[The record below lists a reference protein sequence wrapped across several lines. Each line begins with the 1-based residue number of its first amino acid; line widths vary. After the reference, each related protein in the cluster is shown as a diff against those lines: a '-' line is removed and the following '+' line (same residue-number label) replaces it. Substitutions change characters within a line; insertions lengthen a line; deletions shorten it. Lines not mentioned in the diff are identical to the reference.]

1 MSKENLYKRGPVWWL
16 RASANG
22 VEFRESLRTSDLKTA
37 RRLRDKRMSE
47 ITAAAYHGEVRHTWE
62 EAVTEWASHAL
73 GQIGRNT
80 AKRYAVSL
88 KQIKPFLSGTDVA
101 AIDGK
106 TIQHLINQR
115 RQVDKA
121 TPATV
126 RRDLTAISRVLE
138 YAEALGWRE
147 GNPTLSK
154 RKMLRERRDPIVL
167 PTQHDISA
175 VIALSTAR
183 FAALIVAAQ
192 LTGCRQDELTSLT
205 WKQFSPKTGTLE
217 VIGKGN
223 KRRTIQLSE
232 AATAHLDGTVRVL
245 GSELIFCTPQ
255 GTKWA
260 SPASYFV
267 KIRDRVMKRSM
278 TERNKILEQNSIP
291 RRVAV
296 TVLKNWEARDPSRL
310 VEWQADPNEIKRL
323 EVPIHDDPPTF
334 RPFRFHD
341 LRHLWAVEALKGGMG
356 IYALSKH
363 LGHTSVSV
371 TERVYL
377 AFLTPEEAEAAKAKA
392 A

>member
-1 MSKENLYKRGPVWWL
+1 MSSNDHLYKRGEIFWL
-16 RASANG
+16 RTTVAG
-22 VEFRESLRTSDLKTA
+22 REFRESLRCSDIKIA
-37 RRLRDKRMSE
+37 RKRRDARLTE
-47 ITAAAYHGEVRHTWE
+47 IEGAVRFGEVKHTWE
-62 EAVTEWASHAL
+62 DAVVEWSQHAI
-73 GQIGRNT
+73 GQIGRAT

-88 KQIKPFLSGTDVA
+88 KQCLPFLNGCDISVL
-101 AIDGK
+101 DGK

-115 RQVDKA
+115 RQVDRA
-121 TPATV
+121 TPATI

-138 YAEALGWRE
+138 YAEALEWRE

-154 RKMLRERRDPIVL
+154 RKLLRERRDPICL
-167 PTQHDISA
+167 PAVSDITALTNSA
-175 VIALSTAR
+175 SPRFGALIT
-183 FAALIVAAQ
+183 AAL
-192 LTGCRQDELTSLT
+192 LTGCRQDELVNLT
-205 WKQFSPKTGTLE
+205 WKQFQPKTGTLE

-255 GTKWA
+255 GTKWS

-267 KIRDRVMKRSM
+267 KIRDRVAKA
-278 TERNKILEQNSIP
+278 NP
-291 RRVAV
+291 G
-296 TVLKNWEARDPSRL
+296 
-310 VEWQADPNEIKRL
+310 
-323 EVPIHDDPPTF
+323 F
-334 RPFRFHD
+334 RPFRYHD
-341 LRHLWAVEALKGGMG
+341 LRHLWAVEALRGGMG
-356 IYALSKH
+356 LYALSKH

>member
-1 MSKENLYKRGPVWWL
+1 MSDEHLYKRGKIWWL
-16 RASANG
+16 RATANG
-22 VEFRESLRTSDLKTA
+22 VEFRESLRTSDAKTA
-37 RRLRDKRMSE
+37 RRLRDKRLSD
-47 ITAAAYHGEVRHTWE
+47 IRAAAYHGEVRHTWE
-62 EAVTEWASHAL
+62 EAVTQWAQHAI
-73 GQIGRNT
+73 GQVSRTT

-88 KQIKPFLSGTDVA
+88 KQCEMHLKFCDIAK
-101 AIDGK
+101 IDGAK
-106 TIQHLINQR
+106 LQHLINQR

-154 RKMLRERRDPIVL
+154 RKLLRERRNPICL
-167 PTQHDISA
+167 PDAHS
-175 VIALSTAR
+175 IALMVSSCSPR
-183 FAALIVAAQ
+183 FASLVQAAL
-192 LTGCRQDELTSLT
+192 LTGCRQEELCCLV
-205 WKQFSPKTGTLE
+205 WKQFQPKQGTLE

-232 AATAHLDGTVRVL
+232 AAAAHIDGTAPVL

-255 GTKWA
+255 GTKWS

-267 KIRDRVMKRSM
+267 KIRDRVAKSD
-278 TERNKILEQNSIP
+278 
-291 RRVAV
+291 
-296 TVLKNWEARDPSRL
+296 KNF
-310 VEWQADPNEIKRL
+310 K
-323 EVPIHDDPPTF
+323 
-334 RPFRFHD
+334 PFRFHD
-341 LRHLWAVEALKGGMG
+341 LRHLWAVEALRGGMG

-363 LGHTSVSV
+363 LGHTSVGI

>member
-1 MSKENLYKRGPVWWL
+1 MSNEHLYKRGEIWWL
-16 RASANG
+16 RATANG
-22 VEFRESLRTSDLKTA
+22 VEFRESLRTSDAKTA
-37 RRLRDKRMSE
+37 RRLRDKRFAE
-47 ITAAAYHGEVRHTWE
+47 ITAAAYHGEVKHTWE
-62 EAVTEWASHAL
+62 EAVVSWSQHAL
-73 GQIGRNT
+73 GQIARST

-88 KQIKPFLSGTDVA
+88 AMVRSTLAGLDVST
-101 AIDGK
+101 IEGK
-106 TIQHLINQR
+106 TIQNLITQR
-115 RQVDKA
+115 RRDGA

-154 RKMLRERRDPIVL
+154 RKLLRERRDPVVL
-167 PTQHDISA
+167 PTATHIA
-175 VIALSTAR
+175 NVIEASSPRFGALIR
-183 FAALIVAAQ
+183 AAL
-192 LTGCRQDELTSLT
+192 LTGCRQDELANLT
-205 WKQFSPKTGTLE
+205 WKQFNAKTGTLE

-232 AATAHLDGTVRVL
+232 AATAHIDGTVRVL
-245 GSELIFCTPQ
+245 GSDLIFCTPQ

-267 KIRDRVMKRSM
+267 KIRDRVAKA
-278 TERNKILEQNSIP
+278 NKDF
-291 RRVAV
+291 
-296 TVLKNWEARDPSRL
+296 K
-310 VEWQADPNEIKRL
+310 
-323 EVPIHDDPPTF
+323 
-334 RPFRFHD
+334 PFRYHD

-377 AFLTPEEAEAAKAKA
+377 AFLTPEEAQAAKDKA

>member
-1 MSKENLYKRGPVWWL
+1 MSNDNLYKRGEIWWL
-16 RASANG
+16 RTTVAG
-22 VEFRESLRTSDLKTA
+22 REFRESLRTNDVKAA
-37 RRLRDKRMSE
+37 RKRRDARLAE
-47 ITAAAYHGEVRHTWE
+47 IEGAVRFGEVKHTWDD
-62 EAVTEWASHAL
+62 AVTEWGRHAI
-73 GQIGRNT
+73 GQT
-80 AKRYAVSL
+80 ARSTTKRYAVSL
-88 KQIKPFLSGTDVA
+88 KQCEPFLRSLDISS
-101 AIDGK
+101 IDGK

-138 YAEALGWRE
+138 HAEALGWRE

-154 RKMLRERRDPIVL
+154 RRLLKERRNPICL
-167 PTQHDISA
+167 PGAEDISII
-175 VIALSTAR
+175 VR
-183 FAALIVAAQ
+183 FSSPRFGALISGAL
-192 LTGCRQDELTSLT
+192 LTGCRQEELTNLT
-205 WKQFSPKTGTLE
+205 WKQFNAKTGTLE

-245 GSELIFCTPQ
+245 GSDLIFCTPQ

-267 KIRDRVMKRSM
+267 KIRTALEKKADHARAWHEALKGKNVRDELTPDQLEEFDRLM
-278 TERNKILEQNSIP
+278 P
-291 RRVAV
+291 
-296 TVLKNWEARDPSRL
+296 LKD
-310 VEWQADPNEIKRL
+310 
-323 EVPIHDDPPTF
+323 F

-363 LGHTSVSV
+363 LGHTSVSI

>member
-1 MSKENLYKRGPVWWL
+1 MSNDHLYKRGEVWWL
-16 RASANG
+16 RTTVAG
-22 VEFRESLRTSDLKTA
+22 REFRESLRCSDIKVA
-37 RRLRDKRMSE
+37 RKRRDARLAQIEGAVRF
-47 ITAAAYHGEVRHTWE
+47 GEVKHTWE
-62 EAVTEWASHAL
+62 EAVSEWATHSL
-73 GQIGRNT
+73 GQIGRAT

-88 KQIKPFLSGTDVA
+88 KQCETFLRCADIQL
-101 AIDGK
+101 IDGK

-138 YAEALGWRE
+138 YAEALEWRE

-154 RKMLRERRDPIVL
+154 RKLLRERRDPIVL
-167 PTQHDISA
+167 PTSAQISTVVEA
-175 VIALSTAR
+175 GSPR
-183 FAALIVAAQ
+183 FAALIVAAR

-205 WKQFSPKTGTLE
+205 WKQFQPKQGTLE

-245 GSELIFCTPQ
+245 GSDLIFCTPQ
-255 GTKWA
+255 GTKWS

-267 KIRDRVMKRSM
+267 KIRDRVAKA
-278 TERNKILEQNSIP
+278 NKDF
-291 RRVAV
+291 
-296 TVLKNWEARDPSRL
+296 K
-310 VEWQADPNEIKRL
+310 
-323 EVPIHDDPPTF
+323 
-334 RPFRFHD
+334 PFRFHD
-341 LRHLWAVEALKGGMG
+341 LRHLWAVEALRGGMG

>member
-1 MSKENLYKRGPVWWL
+1 MSDDHLYKRGKIFWL
-16 RASANG
+16 RTTVAG
-22 VEFRESLRTSDLKTA
+22 REFRESLRCSDIKIA
-37 RRLRDKRMSE
+37 RKRRDARLAE
-47 ITAAAYHGEVRHTWE
+47 IEGAVRFGEVRHTWE
-62 EAVTEWASHAL
+62 EAVTQWATHAL
-73 GQIGRNT
+73 GQVARTT

-88 KQIKPFLSGTDVA
+88 QQCGHVLKGADIAS
-101 AIDGK
+101 IDGK

-115 RQVDKA
+115 RQVDRA

-154 RKMLRERRDPIVL
+154 RKLLRERRDPIAL
-167 PTQHDISA
+167 PTSSDIGL
-175 VIALSTAR
+175 ITQLSSPR
-183 FAALIVAAQ
+183 FARLITAAE

-205 WKQFSPKTGTLE
+205 WKQFQPKTGTLE

-232 AATAHLDGTVRVL
+232 AATAHIDGTVRVL

-255 GTKWA
+255 GTKWS

-267 KIRDRVMKRSM
+267 KIRDRVAKA
-278 TERNKILEQNSIP
+278 NKDF
-291 RRVAV
+291 
-296 TVLKNWEARDPSRL
+296 K
-310 VEWQADPNEIKRL
+310 
-323 EVPIHDDPPTF
+323 
-334 RPFRFHD
+334 PFRFHD
-341 LRHLWAVEALKGGMG
+341 LRHLWAVEALRGGMG

-377 AFLTPEEAEAAKAKA
+377 AFLTPEEAQAAKDKA

>member
-1 MSKENLYKRGPVWWL
+1 MSEENMYPRGKIWWL
-16 RASANG
+16 RTTVDG
-22 VEFRESLRTSDLKTA
+22 TEYRESLRCSDVKVA
-37 RRLRDKRMSE
+37 RKRRDKRLAE
-47 ITAAAYHGEVRHTWE
+47 IKDAVHFGEVKHTWE
-62 EAVTEWASHAL
+62 EAVTSWATHVV
-73 GQIGRNT
+73 GQVGQST

-88 KQIKPFLSGTDVA
+88 KQVLAYLSGTDIA
-101 AIDGK
+101 LIDGK
-106 TIQHLINQR
+106 TIQNLITQR
-115 RQVDKA
+115 RAVDKA

-126 RRDLTAISRVLE
+126 RRDLTAVSRVLE

-154 RKMLRERRDPIVL
+154 RKLLRERRDPIVL
-167 PTQHDISA
+167 PTASDMD
-175 VIALSTAR
+175 
-183 FAALIVAAQ
+183 LIVAQSSPRFGGLICAAL
-192 LTGCRQDELTSLT
+192 LTGCRQDELCNLT
-205 WKQFSPKTGTLE
+205 WKQFNAKTGTLE

-267 KIRDRVMKRSM
+267 KIRDRVAKA
-278 TERNKILEQNSIP
+278 NKE
-291 RRVAV
+291 
-296 TVLKNWEARDPSRL
+296 
-310 VEWQADPNEIKRL
+310 
-323 EVPIHDDPPTF
+323 F

-341 LRHLWAVEALKGGMG
+341 LRHLFAVEALRGGMG
-356 IYALSKH
+356 LFKLSKH
-363 LGHTSVSV
+363 LGHTDVGV
-371 TERVYL
+371 TQRVYL

>member
-1 MSKENLYKRGPVWWL
+1 MSNEHLYKRGEIWWF
-16 RASANG
+16 RCTVNFK
-22 VEFRESLRTSDLKTA
+22 EYRESLRCSDVKVA
-37 RRLRDKRMSE
+37 RKRRDARLAE
-47 ITAAAYHGEVRHTWE
+47 IEGAVRFGEVTHTWE
-62 EAVTEWASHAL
+62 EAVTQWAEYAI
-73 GQIGRNT
+73 GQISRTT

-88 KQIKPFLSGTDVA
+88 KQVYPMLSGKSISTVS
-101 AIDGK
+101 GK
-106 TIQHLINQR
+106 DIQTLVEHR
-115 RQVDKA
+115 RRNGA

-154 RKMLRERRDPIVL
+154 RKLLRERRDPISL
-167 PTQHDISA
+167 PTTLDIEAMTQASSPRFSA
-175 VIALSTAR
+175 LIT
-183 FAALIVAAQ
+183 AAL

-205 WKQFSPKTGTLE
+205 WKQFQPKTGTLE

-245 GSELIFCTPQ
+245 GSDLIFCTPQ
-255 GTKWA
+255 GTKWID
-260 SPASYFV
+260 PASYFV
-267 KIRDRVMKRSM
+267 KIRDRVLMEATRIDAYRKGWRKKNWKKNM
-278 TERNKILEQNSIP
+278 PLEEVE
-291 RRVAV
+291 RRVGKFED
-296 TVLKNWEARDPSRL
+296 LK
-310 VEWQADPNEIKRL
+310 K
-323 EVPIHDDPPTF
+323 F
-334 RPFRFHD
+334 KPFRFHD
-341 LRHLWAVEALKGGMG
+341 LRHLWAVEALRGGMG
-356 IYALSKH
+356 LYALSKH

>member
-1 MSKENLYKRGPVWWL
+1 MSEDNMYPRGKIWWL
-16 RASANG
+16 RATVDG
-22 VEFRESLRTSDLKTA
+22 TEYRESLRCSDVKAA
-37 RRLRDKRMSE
+37 RKRRDKRLAE
-47 ITAAAYHGEVRHTWE
+47 IRDAVHFGEVKHTWE
-62 EAVTEWASHAL
+62 EAVTEWAQHAI
-73 GQIGRNT
+73 GQLSRTT
-80 AKRYAVSL
+80 AKRYGVSL
-88 KQIKPFLSGTDVA
+88 KQCEPYLRLLSVESL
-101 AIDGK
+101 DGK

-154 RKMLRERRDPIVL
+154 RKLLRERRDPICL
-167 PTQHDISA
+167 PLSQDIEMVCAEASPRFSSLIRSA
-175 VIALSTAR
+175 L
-183 FAALIVAAQ
+183 

-205 WKQFSPKTGTLE
+205 WKQFNAKTGTLE

-232 AATAHLDGTVRVL
+232 AATRHIERHIPVL
-245 GSELIFCTPQ
+245 GSELIFCAPS

-267 KIRDRVMKRSM
+267 KIRDRVAKA
-278 TERNKILEQNSIP
+278 NKDF
-291 RRVAV
+291 
-296 TVLKNWEARDPSRL
+296 K
-310 VEWQADPNEIKRL
+310 
-323 EVPIHDDPPTF
+323 
-334 RPFRFHD
+334 PFRFHD
-341 LRHLWAVEALKGGMG
+341 LRHLWAVDASRGGMG
-356 IYALSKH
+356 LYALSKH

-377 AFLTPEEAEAAKAKA
+377 AFLTPEEAQAAKDKA

>member
-1 MSKENLYKRGPVWWL
+1 MSNGHLYKRGEVWWL
-16 RASANG
+16 RTTVAG
-22 VEFRESLRTSDLKTA
+22 REFRESLRCGDIKIA
-37 RRLRDKRMSE
+37 RKRRDARLTE
-47 ITAAAYHGEVRHTWE
+47 IEGAVRFGEVKHTWE
-62 EAVTEWASHAL
+62 EAVTEWAQHAL
-73 GQIGRNT
+73 GQISRST

-88 KQIKPFLSGTDVA
+88 KQCEPFLRGLSVTG
-101 AIDGK
+101 IDGK

-138 YAEALGWRE
+138 YAEALEWRE

-154 RKMLRERRDPIVL
+154 RKLLRERRDPVVL
-167 PTQHDISA
+167 PTATHIA
-175 VIALSTAR
+175 NVIEASSPRFGALIR
-183 FAALIVAAQ
+183 AAL
-192 LTGCRQDELTSLT
+192 LTGCRQDELANLT
-205 WKQFSPKTGTLE
+205 WKQFNAKTGTLE

-232 AATAHLDGTVRVL
+232 AATAHIDGTVRVL
-245 GSELIFCTPQ
+245 GSDLIFCTPQ

-267 KIRDRVMKRSM
+267 KIRDRVAKA
-278 TERNKILEQNSIP
+278 NP
-291 RRVAV
+291 G
-296 TVLKNWEARDPSRL
+296 
-310 VEWQADPNEIKRL
+310 
-323 EVPIHDDPPTF
+323 F

-341 LRHLWAVEALKGGMG
+341 LRHLWAVEALRGGMG
-356 IYALSKH
+356 LYALSKH

-377 AFLTPEEAEAAKAKA
+377 AFLTPEEAQAAKDKA

>member
-1 MSKENLYKRGPVWWL
+1 MSKENLYRRGQVWWM

-22 VEFRESLRTSDLKTA
+22 VEYRCSLRTVNLKTA
-37 RRLRDKRMSE
+37 RRLRDKRLAE
-47 ITAAAYHGEVRHTWE
+47 ITSAAYHGEVKHTWE
-62 EAVTEWASHAL
+62 EAVVSWSQHAM
-73 GQIGRNT
+73 GQIARST
-80 AKRYAVSL
+80 AKRYGVSL
-88 KQIKPFLSGTDVA
+88 TMVRSMLAGLDVST
-101 AIDGK
+101 IEGK
-106 TIQHLINQR
+106 TIQNLIQQR
-115 RQVDKA
+115 RRDGA

-154 RKMLRERRDPIVL
+154 RKLLRERRDPIVL
-167 PTQHDISA
+167 PTASDISA
-175 VIALSTAR
+175 VISASSTR
-183 FAALIVAAQ
+183 FASLISAAL
-192 LTGCRQDELTSLT
+192 LTGCRQEELTSLT
-205 WKQFSPKTGTLE
+205 WKQFNAKTGTCE
-217 VIGKGN
+217 IIGKGN

-245 GSELIFCTPQ
+245 GSDLIFCTPQ
-255 GTKWA
+255 GTKWS

-267 KIRDRVMKRSM
+267 KIRDRVAKA
-278 TERNKILEQNSIP
+278 NPGFK
-291 RRVAV
+291 
-296 TVLKNWEARDPSRL
+296 
-310 VEWQADPNEIKRL
+310 
-323 EVPIHDDPPTF
+323 
-334 RPFRFHD
+334 PFRYHD
-341 LRHLWAVEALKGGMG
+341 LRHLWAVEALRGGMG